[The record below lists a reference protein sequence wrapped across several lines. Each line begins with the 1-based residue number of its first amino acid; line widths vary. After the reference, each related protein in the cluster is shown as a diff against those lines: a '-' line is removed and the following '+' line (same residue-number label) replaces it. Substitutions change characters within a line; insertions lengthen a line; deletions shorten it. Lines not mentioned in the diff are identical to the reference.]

1 MRIALAQ
8 INPIIGDVPGNV
20 AKMAAAIDQAAAG
33 GAELVVFGE
42 LSVCGYPPRDLL
54 LRGGFIEQN
63 LAALEELAGHCRSVA
78 ALVGF
83 VQRNASPSGRTLHNA
98 AALLAG
104 GRIAATHVKTLL
116 PTYDVFDETRYFQ
129 PGPPPA
135 PLAWGD
141 RRIGVTIC
149 EDLWDSDA
157 LGRDLY
163 GDDPVA
169 RLADQGADLL
179 VNMSASPYQVGK
191 HHRRLDLLRRR
202 ARRFGRPVVY
212 VNQVGGNDELLF
224 DGASCVAG
232 ADGTILAQARDFDEQ
247 VLVVDL
253 DGPHPPPEPVRQ
265 GPASLKAALETGLRD
280 YVVKCGFSKVVL
292 GLSGGIDSA
301 LVATIAADALGGAN
315 VVGVAMP
322 SRFSSGHSL
331 DDARTLAANLG
342 IDFRVIGIEPMH
354 AAFEAALAES
364 FGGRESDLAEENI
377 QARTRGMIVMAL
389 SNKFGYLPL
398 ATGNKSELSTGYC
411 TLYGDMCGGM
421 SVIGDVPKM
430 MIYELCRHINAVAGR
445 DRIPAST
452 LTKPPSAELR
462 PNQTDQDS
470 LPPYPVLD
478 AILERYIE
486 REMDAPAIVAA
497 GFDPATV
504 RRVIHLVDRTE
515 YKRRQAPPVLKVT
528 GRAFGSGRRIPI
540 AQRLRHP

>member
-8 INPIIGDVPGNV
+8 VNPIIGDIAGNV
-20 AKMAAAIDQAAAG
+20 ARMAAAIDDAAAA

-54 LRGGFIEQN
+54 LRGGFVEQN
-63 LAALEELAGHCRSVA
+63 LQALDELAAHCREVA
-78 ALVGF
+78 ALVGY
-83 VQRNASPSGRTLHNA
+83 VRRNDAPRGRPLHNA

-104 GRIAATHVKTLL
+104 GRVAATHVKTLL

-129 PGPPPA
+129 PGEAPR

-141 RRIGVTIC
+141 HTLGVTIC
-149 EDLWDSDA
+149 EDLWDRDA

-169 RLADQGADLL
+169 RLAEQGAEVL

-191 HHRRLDLLRRR
+191 HARRLELLSRR
-202 ARRFGRPVVY
+202 ARRLGRPVVY

-224 DGASCVAG
+224 DGASCVVG
-232 ADGTILAQARDFDEQ
+232 ADGRILAQARDFDEQ

-253 DGPHPPPEPVRQ
+253 DGPHEPPPAVRE

-280 YVVKCGFSKVVL
+280 YVTKCGFAKVVL

-301 LVATIAADALGGAN
+301 LVATIAADALAGEK
-315 VVGVAMP
+315 VVAVAMP
-322 SRFSSGHSL
+322 GRFSSDHSL
-331 DDARTLAANLG
+331 ADARALAANLG
-342 IDFRVIGIEPMH
+342 LDFRVIGIEPMH

-364 FGGRESDLAEENI
+364 FGGREPDLTEENI

-411 TLYGDMCGGM
+411 TLYGDMCGGL
-421 SVIGDVPKM
+421 SVIGDVPKTM
-430 MIYELCRHINAVAGR
+430 VYELCDHINAVAGY
-445 DRIPAST
+445 DRIPASI

-462 PNQTDQDS
+462 PDQIDQDS

-486 REMDAPAIVAA
+486 RERDAAAIVAE
-497 GFDPATV
+497 GFDAATV

-540 AQRLRHP
+540 ARRLDPS